1 VRNHR
6 IALCVLFALACA
18 CPARA
23 ALLYDGFDYAS
34 GVALS
39 GQTNNN
45 VQPPLT
51 WAYVGTGTNSAD
63 PKTTT
68 GSLTYAGLPASV
80 GNSILTDRTQTG
92 VSRIALPSAQTAGT
106 VYYSMIVR
114 VNDVTNLTNTTT
126 GSFLAGLNNT
136 TGAGSSITAAGA
148 SLMIHRDA
156 VDTAGYNLGI
166 AVSTANAD
174 RVFETVDR
182 TAGQALFV
190 VAAYQ
195 FGPNADDD
203 NSYLWINPAAGTFGT
218 NNVPNPD
225 VTSSGAGSVGT
236 ASDIP
241 HNQLSSVF
249 LRNNGVEPNQIQIDE
264 LRVDTTWAGVTGAV
278 PEPGAITLILAGAAA
293 LVRRR
298 RRRCPHRAGH

>member
-6 IALCVLFALACA
+6 IAFCVLSALTCA
-18 CPARA
+18 IPAHA
-23 ALLYDGFDYAS
+23 ALLYDGFDYPS

-45 VQPPLT
+45 VTPPLT
-51 WAYVGTGTNSAD
+51 WAYVGTGANSAD
-63 PKTTT
+63 PKATT
-68 GSLTYAGLPASV
+68 GSLSYTGLPASV

-92 VSRIALPSAQTAGT
+92 VSRIALPSALTSGT
-106 VYYSMIVR
+106 VYYSMLVK
-114 VNDVTNLTNTTT
+114 VNDITGLTNTTT

-136 TGAGSSITAAGA
+136 TGTGASITAAGA

-156 VDTAGYNLGI
+156 VDTSGYNLGV

-174 RVFETVDR
+174 RIFDTVDR
-182 TAGQALFV
+182 TAGQTLFV
-190 VAAYQ
+190 VAGYQ
-195 FGPNADDD
+195 FGPNTDDD
-203 NSYLWINPAAGTFGT
+203 NSYLWINPDASSFGT

-225 VTSSGAGSVGT
+225 VTSSGAAVTTT

-241 HNQLSSVF
+241 LNQLTSVF

-264 LRVDTTWAGVTGAV
+264 LRVDTSWAGVTGAV
-278 PEPGAITLILAGAAA
+278 PEPGSAA
-293 LVRRR
+293 LLVVAGITSLSRRR
-298 RRRCPHRAGH
+298 R

>member
-1 VRNHR
+1 VLLFCC
-6 IALCVLFALACA
+6 AL
-18 CPARA
+18 PAPA

-51 WAYVGTGTNSAD
+51 WAYVGTGANSAD

-68 GSLTYAGLPASV
+68 GSLSYAGLPASV
-80 GNSILTDRTQTG
+80 GNSILTDRTQSG
-92 VSRIALPSAQTAGT
+92 VSRIALPAAQTTGT
-106 VYYSMIVR
+106 VYYSMILK

-126 GSFLAGLNNT
+126 GSFLAGLNNV
-136 TGAGSSITAAGA
+136 TGAGLSIAAAGA

-156 VDTAGYNLGI
+156 VDTAGYNLGV

-174 RVFETVDR
+174 RFFD
-182 TAGQALFV
+182 TADHTAAQTLFI

-203 NSYLWINPAAGTFGT
+203 NAYLWINPASASFGT
-218 NNVPNPD
+218 NNIPAPD
-225 VTSSGAGSVGT
+225 VTSSGIASVGT

-241 HNQLSSVF
+241 TNQLTSFF
-249 LRNNGVEPNQIQIDE
+249 LRNNGVEPNQIQVDE
-264 LRVDTTWAGVTGAV
+264 VRVDTTWAGVTGAV
-278 PEPGAITLILAGAAA
+278 PEPGAATLIFAGAAA
-293 LVRRR
+293 LLARRR
-298 RRRCPHRAGH
+298 RRAA